1 MTVTADDQQ
10 LGMMRGVHEHMTGP
24 SSNHQSGHSG
34 ALVGT
39 ERLLDSN
46 LKLTAGIGLVVP

>member
-24 SSNHQSGHSG
+24 SSNLQSDHAG

-46 LKLTAGIGLVVP
+46 LKLTEGIGLVVP